1 MNEQS
6 DPGRPIAYA
15 ALAVGTAVF
24 DSEGNRIGAVE
35 KVLMVEEEDVFD
47 GLVIK
52 TDGGTRFI
60 DAPEVAHLAEHRV
73 DLNLT
78 GTEVAQ
84 RPHHEESAPVYDAS
98 VPSGRLQ
105 DLWRRFTLRRLW
117 RRD

>member
-6 DPGRPIAYA
+6 DPGRPIAYQ

-24 DSEGNRIGAVE
+24 DRDGNRIGAVE

-47 GLVIK
+47 GLVIE

-60 DAPEVAHLAEHRV
+60 DAPEVGHLAEHRV
-73 DLNLT
+73 DLSLS
-78 GTEVAQ
+78 GAEVAQ
-84 RPHHEESAPVYDAS
+84 RPQHEESAPIYDAR

-105 DLWRRFTLRRLW
+105 DFWRRFTLRRLW